1 MEREEN
7 IRDNIIK
14 LPKIE
19 LHCHLDGSLS
29 REFVEKRLGRTVQE
43 AELSVS
49 DDCTSL
55 AQYLEKFDLPGQ
67 CIQDEKGLEGAAY
80 DVLKGMHR
88 ENVVYAEIRFA
99 PLLSEN
105 ERMSCERVIEA
116 ALKGLERGKK
126 DFGIE
131 YGLIVCAM
139 RHHSEEQ
146 NRRMLH
152 TAREFLGAG
161 VCAAD
166 LAGAEV
172 PYPMSGF
179 MELFKYAK
187 QLGLPFTIHA
197 GECGNAQNIIDAV
210 EAGADI
216 IMLDNMTPEMMKE
229 AVQLIGGRAKTEC
242 SGNVTKENIAKLRD
256 VGVDYVSSGALTHS
270 APILD
275 ISLKN
280 LHPLS

>member
-1 MEREEN
+1 MVAVPLMGCIMGCNSCWLYGRVNISRLNRKRETGNGGNMEREEN

-105 ERMSCERVIEA
+105 ESMSCERVIEA
-116 ALKGLERGKK
+116 ALKGLDRGKR
-126 DFGIE
+126 I
-131 YGLIVCAM
+131 
-139 RHHSEEQ
+139 
-146 NRRMLH
+146 
-152 TAREFLGAG
+152 
-161 VCAAD
+161 
-166 LAGAEV
+166 LA
-172 PYPMSGF
+172 
-179 MELFKYAK
+179 
-187 QLGLPFTIHA
+187 
-197 GECGNAQNIIDAV
+197 
-210 EAGADI
+210 
-216 IMLDNMTPEMMKE
+216 
-229 AVQLIGGRAKTEC
+229 
-242 SGNVTKENIAKLRD
+242 
-256 VGVDYVSSGALTHS
+256 
-270 APILD
+270 
-275 ISLKN
+275 
-280 LHPLS
+280 

>member
-1 MEREEN
+1 MVAVPLMGCIMGCNSCWLYGRVNISRLNRKWGTGNGGNMEREEN

-29 REFVEKRLGRTVQE
+29 REFVEKRLGRTVPE

-80 DVLKGMHR
+80 DVLKGMHW

-210 EAGADI
+210 EAGA
-216 IMLDNMTPEMMKE
+216 
-229 AVQLIGGRAKTEC
+229 AG
-242 SGNVTKENIAKLRD
+242 
-256 VGVDYVSSGALTHS
+256 
-270 APILD
+270 
-275 ISLKN
+275 
-280 LHPLS
+280 

>member
-161 VCAAD
+161 QQENTLEMVCARQTLQVLRCLTLCQA
-166 LAGAEV
+166 
-172 PYPMSGF
+172 SWSF
-179 MELFKYAK
+179 S
-187 QLGLPFTIHA
+187 
-197 GECGNAQNIIDAV
+197 
-210 EAGADI
+210 
-216 IMLDNMTPEMMKE
+216 NM
-229 AVQLIGGRAKTEC
+229 Q
-242 SGNVTKENIAKLRD
+242 S
-256 VGVDYVSSGALTHS
+256 SSGCLLQSMRESVEMHR
-270 APILD
+270 
-275 ISLKN
+275 IS
-280 LHPLS
+280 

>member
-29 REFVEKRLGRTVQE
+29 REFVEKRLGRTVLE

-105 ERMSCERVIEA
+105 EPENVRIR
-116 ALKGLERGKK
+116 KK
-126 DFGIE
+126 LTRFFHI
-131 YGLIVCAM
+131 
-139 RHHSEEQ
+139 S
-146 NRRMLH
+146 
-152 TAREFLGAG
+152 REILRNYTR
-161 VCAAD
+161 
-166 LAGAEV
+166 L
-172 PYPMSGF
+172 
-179 MELFKYAK
+179 
-187 QLGLPFTIHA
+187 
-197 GECGNAQNIIDAV
+197 
-210 EAGADI
+210 
-216 IMLDNMTPEMMKE
+216 
-229 AVQLIGGRAKTEC
+229 
-242 SGNVTKENIAKLRD
+242 LRD
-256 VGVDYVSSGALTHS
+256 AQ
-270 APILD
+270 
-275 ISLKN
+275 
-280 LHPLS
+280 

>member
-14 LPKIE
+14 LPKVE

-116 ALKGLERGKK
+116 ALKGLDRGKK

-152 TAREFLGAG
+152 TAREFWAR
-161 VCAAD
+161 VCARQTSQVLRCLILC
-166 LAGAEV
+166 LA
-172 PYPMSGF
+172 SWSF
-179 MELFKYAK
+179 S
-187 QLGLPFTIHA
+187 
-197 GECGNAQNIIDAV
+197 
-210 EAGADI
+210 
-216 IMLDNMTPEMMKE
+216 NM
-229 AVQLIGGRAKTEC
+229 Q
-242 SGNVTKENIAKLRD
+242 S
-256 VGVDYVSSGALTHS
+256 SSGCPLQSMRESVEMHR
-270 APILD
+270 
-275 ISLKN
+275 IS
-280 LHPLS
+280 

>member
-116 ALKGLERGKK
+116 ALKGLERGKRIWHRIWAYCVRHEASQRGTK
-126 DFGIE
+126 QTHAAHRKGIF
-131 YGLIVCAM
+131 
-139 RHHSEEQ
+139 
-146 NRRMLH
+146 RRGCV
-152 TAREFLGAG
+152 R
-161 VCAAD
+161 
-166 LAGAEV
+166 
-172 PYPMSGF
+172 
-179 MELFKYAK
+179 
-187 QLGLPFTIHA
+187 
-197 GECGNAQNIIDAV
+197 
-210 EAGADI
+210 
-216 IMLDNMTPEMMKE
+216 
-229 AVQLIGGRAKTEC
+229 GRPC
-242 SGNVTKENIAKLRD
+242 RC
-256 VGVDYVSSGALTHS
+256 
-270 APILD
+270 
-275 ISLKN
+275 
-280 LHPLS
+280 